1 MKLQNRYLKCFSKEK
16 FQQLKD
22 VGFLFLYEQ
31 NGVYYFENNDKLIK
45 QFSKDNL
52 FENTKSSMTINF

>member
-1 MKLQNRYLKCFSKEK
+1 MKLQNKYLKCFSQEK
-16 FQQLKD
+16 FKQLKNA
-22 VGFLFLYEQ
+22 GFLFLYEQ
-31 NGVYYFENNDKLIK
+31 NGIYYFENNDKLIK